1 MRAVVMDEFGGPGV
15 LRLEDVATPHPGPG
29 EAVVQV
35 AAVEVSRTRDVATR
49 SGLHP
54 FSRQVSLPH
63 VLGGH
68 FAGVVAAVGERV
80 DPSLAGQ
87 RVGVMGH
94 HTCGRCDACRAGLDG
109 ECTQLEIVGI
119 HRWGSYAEYTCVHAD
134 ELHLLP
140 DDIGMAEAAAL
151 AATGPIALTQLRT
164 AQAGPGTIVLITG
177 LTGALA
183 SVLAALS
190 PVLGATVIGL
200 SRRPGAVTPRAG
212 LTVLDS
218 ARPDLTE
225 AILTATGGVRPQAV
239 IDNICSPDVFERYF
253 PALANGARIVVSGAI
268 GTPEMPILPV
278 PAREIYSRSISLI
291 GVRSHTETMTA
302 DFWPMVHDG
311 FRLPPGLVHEYPLAA
326 APKAHEAVLNDSAMG
341 HTILRV
347 TGAAD

>member
-1 MRAVVMDEFGGPGV
+1 MRAMVMDEFGDPGV
-15 LRLEDVATPHPGPG
+15 LRLKDAATPHPGPG

-54 FSRQVSLPH
+54 FSREVSLPH

-68 FAGVVAAVGERV
+68 FAGVVAAVGEGV
-80 DPSLAGQ
+80 DPLLAGQ

-94 HTCGRCDACRAGLDG
+94 HTCGRCAACRAGLDG
-109 ECTQLEIVGI
+109 ECSELEIVGI
-119 HRWGSYAEYTCVHAD
+119 HRWGSYAEFTSVHAD
-134 ELHLLP
+134 GLHLLP

-151 AATGPIALTQLRT
+151 AATGPVALTQLHT
-164 AQAGPGTIVLITG
+164 AQVRPGTIVLVTG

-183 SVLAALS
+183 SVLAALG

-200 SRRPGAVTPRAG
+200 SRRPGAVTLGAG

-225 AILTATGGVRPQAV
+225 AILTAAGGVRPRAA
-239 IDNICSPDVFERYF
+239 IDNVCSPDVFGRYF
-253 PALANGARIVVSGAI
+253 PVLANGARIVVSGAI
-268 GTPEMPILPV
+268 GTPEMPVLAV
-278 PAREIYSRSISLI
+278 PARPMYSRSLSLI
-291 GVRSHTETMTA
+291 GVRSHTASVTA
-302 DFWPMVHDG
+302 DFWHMVRDG
-311 FRLPPGLVHEYPLAA
+311 FRLPPGLVHEYPFEAVSN
-326 APKAHEAVLNDSAMG
+326 AHEAVLDDSAMG

-347 TGAAD
+347 SGAAE